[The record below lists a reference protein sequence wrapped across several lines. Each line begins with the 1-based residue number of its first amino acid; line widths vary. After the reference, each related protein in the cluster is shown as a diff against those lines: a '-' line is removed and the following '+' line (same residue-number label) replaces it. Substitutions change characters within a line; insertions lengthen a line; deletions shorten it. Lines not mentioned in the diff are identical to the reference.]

1 MNQRTHRSETP
12 LPERQM
18 RESFISFGQN
28 ESDQTKKGSRMDNAT
43 TTQLELTPLSGK
55 KITARFDEPRAQKIR
70 KVQGPVC
77 QYPAL
82 HPPYATLSVP
92 SV

>member
-1 MNQRTHRSETP
+1 MNQRTHRSESP
-12 LPERQM
+12 LPERQI

-28 ESDQTKKGSRMDNAT
+28 ESDQTKKDSRRDDAT
-43 TTQLELTPLSGK
+43 TTQLELTPLNGK
-55 KITARFDEPRAQKIR
+55 MITARFDEQSALKIR
-70 KVQGPVC
+70 KVQGPDC

-82 HPPYATLSVP
+82 HPPCATLSVP